1 MAPPHI
7 YFFFKKMTTTTTL
20 ECMVCYQEI
29 KSDQLIRSCD
39 ECHIF
44 HNECIKTWF
53 TTNYSVALWQYG
65 KNRCPLRCEGN
76 KIKETISL
84 NDFLEYQQK
93 RTERVYLKN
102 NPGVL
107 PGNAAAAKEANFD
120 DLQKLYRKGEKGK
133 RGKSLDN
140 HKGTT
145 PLQTAIRK
153 ENLEAVKWLLNDEEK
168 VSSYG
173 LLHCAAQ
180 WTKESTSVL
189 DFLLQNIAIDDKNR
203 IFKTKT
209 PLDYAYLLNKSKIK
223 NEIIALMRKNDCKA
237 NWYNEDGVKVGK
249 GLGDLNPPEGALKSV
264 ETD

>member
-1 MAPPHI
+1 MAQPHI

-29 KSDQLIRSCD
+29 KFNVQCASFSTCCHLFHKDCLRGRFST
-39 ECHIF
+39 ECP
-44 HNECIKTWF
+44 F
-53 TTNYSVALWQYG
+53 TCKGLPV
-65 KNRCPLRCEGN
+65 
-76 KIKETISL
+76 KIKKYDDL
-84 NDFLEYQQK
+84 MKHQQK
-93 RTERVYLKN
+93 RIETVCLKN
-102 NPGVL
+102 HPTIL
-107 PGNAAAAKEANFD
+107 PGNVIAAQPNDLD
-120 DLQKLYRKGEKGK
+120 DLQKLFPNGDTGK

-145 PLQTAIRK
+145 PLQTAIRS
-153 ENLEAVKWLLNDEEK
+153 ENLQAVTWLFDK
-168 VSSYG
+168 DATYSYG

-180 WTKESTSVL
+180 WTKKNKSVL

-249 GLGDLNPPEGALKSV
+249 GLGDLNPSEGALKSV